1 MRFIKIPLMII
12 VFLLVVIFLV
22 ENHSVFSQTMVVRL
36 DLLYGINW
44 SSSEMPIYF
53 YLAFC
58 FLVGFVV
65 CLLLLLSDRIKNAR
79 ALRKAQKNVKALEQ
93 EINSLRTMALN
104 TELESPEPASETLK
118 PAEQQHD

>member
-12 VFLLVVIFLV
+12 IFLLVVIFLV
-22 ENHSVFSQTMVVRL
+22 ENHSVFSQNMAVRL

-44 SSSEMPIYF
+44 SSPEMPIYF

-58 FLVGFVV
+58 FLVGFMV
-65 CLLLLLSDRIKNAR
+65 CLLLLLSDRIKNAH
-79 ALRKAQKNVKALEQ
+79 ALRKAQKNIKALEQ
-93 EINSLRTMALN
+93 EINSLRTMAVN
-104 TELESPEPASETLK
+104 PELESSVSTSETVK